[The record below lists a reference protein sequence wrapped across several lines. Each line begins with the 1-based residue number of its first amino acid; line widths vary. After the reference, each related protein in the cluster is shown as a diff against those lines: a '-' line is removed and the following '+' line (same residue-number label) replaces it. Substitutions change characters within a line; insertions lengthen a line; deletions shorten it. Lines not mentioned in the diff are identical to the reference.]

1 MTAQPGYRIKLDVMS
16 GFRLETWVYS
26 RATGS
31 ALGRDYEIA
40 PDGVDT
46 SRGSGGALDFLDI
59 SAEGGAAYLGP
70 LSTSAATK
78 LSPIFDFLGGL
89 FGVQVPALLT
99 GGLGVRGGN
108 GSAVSVE
115 GGEQLTFRLGSEL
128 YGLSPN
134 IRTQTIDTAKFDF
147 INVKGSGLVKAE
159 LLFAGSKVGEQL
171 VPVSGNGI
179 VISSPHHESFDEI
192 RLSAQGS
199 LAFSIA
205 GAEFLT
211 QDANSA
217 PIAQTLTIHTP
228 EDVAIDLGF
237 LAIDPDGDVI
247 TFSTAPTSPHGIFS
261 QASDGQWTFTPDAD
275 FSGIV
280 HAGYI
285 VTDGIHSSHGAIQIT
300 VDPVND
306 MPVANADSYAAQG
319 GQPLIVSVADGVLRN
334 DSDSDGPSALQ
345 AALVE
350 GPSRGTLEL
359 AADGSFVYTPEDYRK
374 NWYDDEDYSYHSRPV
389 TFTYRATDGS
399 ATSAL
404 TTITIDLQLGPGKL
418 IYGNGPDPSPVSGHF
433 RSTNVY
439 YYNSTEN
446 VRDIAGFHDAI
457 NAIRVAE
464 EMSIELFSYGS
475 YSKGDPTLPDTVFR
489 ITDGTEE
496 AFITIIDT
504 PMSLNGI
511 DLVLD
516 QNRWDF
522 PWPQPLP

>member
-16 GFRLETWVYS
+16 GCRLETSVYS

-40 PDGVDT
+40 SDGVDT
-46 SRGSGGALDFLDI
+46 PRGFGGALHFLDI
-59 SAEGGAAYLGP
+59 SAVGGAAYLGP

-99 GGLGVRGGN
+99 GGLGVRGDD
-108 GSAVSVE
+108 GSAASVE

-128 YGLSPN
+128 YGLGAS
-134 IRTQTIDTAKFDF
+134 IRTQAIDSAKFDL

-159 LLFAGSKVGEQL
+159 LFHAGSKVGEQL

-179 VISSPHHESFDEI
+179 AISSPNHESFDEI

-280 HAGYI
+280 DAGYV

-306 MPVANADSYAAQG
+306 IPVANADDYAVQG
-319 GQPLIVSVADGVLRN
+319 GQPLVISVDNGVLRN

-345 AALVE
+345 AVLVE
-350 GPSRGTLEL
+350 GPSRGTIEL

-374 NWYDDEDYSYHSRPV
+374 NWYDDENYSYHSRPV
-389 TFTYRATDGS
+389 MFTYQATDGNAAS
-399 ATSAL
+399 TA
-404 TTITIDLQLGPGKL
+404 TTITINLQLGPGKL
-418 IYGNGPDPSPVSGHF
+418 IYGNGSDPSPVSGHF
-433 RSTNVY
+433 YSTNVY

-446 VRDIAGFHDAI
+446 ARDIAGFHDAI

-464 EMSIELFSYGS
+464 GMSIELSNYRS
-475 YSKGDPTLPDTVFR
+475 YSKGDPTLRDTVFR
-489 ITDGTEE
+489 ITDGTGE

-504 PMSLNGI
+504 TLSQNGI
-511 DLVLD
+511 NFVLD
-516 QNRWDF
+516 QTRWDF
-522 PWPQPLP
+522 PWSEPLP